1 MGEKDRMRGFGSPS
15 ICSEVRTPSPQPSP
29 LRGEG
34 VPCASFA
41 VFSSPNAPVLAA
53 HLGARVFSAR
63 DRERI
68 ARQQKTVM
76 SNAKPVR
83 VKESQGWG
91 LPFGLRY
98 AGFVEDIEG
107 SGTPA
112 NAGHQPPHL
121 AMRRAPIR
129 SAHACRR
136 STAALTSGSISSQR
150 LGFRA

>member
-76 SNAKPVR
+76 SNAEPVR
-83 VKESQGWG
+83 GKERAGGVAAFRSFVTRAALDLSKKSKEAERRQTRGTNRCTLRCG
-91 LPFGLRY
+91 ARPFGARTLV
-98 AGFVEDIEG
+98 GV
-107 SGTPA
+107 
-112 NAGHQPPHL
+112 PP
-121 AMRRAPIR
+121 
-129 SAHACRR
+129 
-136 STAALTSGSISSQR
+136 
-150 LGFRA
+150 